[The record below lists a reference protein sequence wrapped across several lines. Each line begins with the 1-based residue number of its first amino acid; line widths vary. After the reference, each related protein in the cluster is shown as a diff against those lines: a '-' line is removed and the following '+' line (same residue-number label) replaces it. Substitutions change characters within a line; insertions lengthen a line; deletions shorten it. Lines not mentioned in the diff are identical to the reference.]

1 MDGKEETGGGKEMIL
16 VWACFTFR
24 LNWFGT
30 NYKLRTHGPRSP
42 VVSRSSISFILS
54 PFVKPL
60 IAYLKAWYK
69 YRAVTKQQASAMAK
83 SPSQLPSPPLQQQ
96 RQGLLSCRPSI
107 GPWVAER
114 GSFVPCEIAHGQLEP
129 RTIRKLLK
137 QFQTIPKRTM

>member
-54 PFVKPL
+54 P
-60 IAYLKAWYK
+60 
-69 YRAVTKQQASAMAK
+69 
-83 SPSQLPSPPLQQQ
+83 
-96 RQGLLSCRPSI
+96 LSFRKTFDCVFESVVQISCSDKTTGI
-107 GPWVAER
+107 GY
-114 GSFVPCEIAHGQLEP
+114 G
-129 RTIRKLLK
+129 
-137 QFQTIPKRTM
+137 